1 MGICE
6 TSYRPDEIKKPNPD
20 INYNFLIKKEFQK
33 DGIDVY
39 KPKNRIY
46 SSSQIKCPIC
56 KCDFLEEEYLI
67 INNKLNLANEN
78 QLFELIMNFN
88 EEAKSPYKIDNIDD
102 LEIIYKQ
109 IRDYT
114 KVIEDNRYYKHNCTN
129 NQLCQRTEN
138 LEIYIDLCSLS
149 NFDNLKNNL
158 SVDIERL
165 KTDEN
170 YKNKYLNNKAMM
182 YNIYTKKQRKRQ
194 IEENY
199 RTEFEQNTFKK
210 EQYDY
215 ERITIL
221 IKKIYEDDLERSKFM
236 TPNIP
241 HIVPLDTKPNPSG
254 IWYAHETNFRY
265 SGTRKKL
272 KRFIEDLTGENIFDV
287 IVVMEKWEY
296 EEFQKYILE
305 REPDYEELIN
315 IK

>member
-6 TSYRPDEIKKPNPD
+6 TSYRPNEIKKPNPD

-33 DGIDVY
+33 DGLDVY

-158 SVDIERL
+158 SVDI
-165 KTDEN
+165 
-170 YKNKYLNNKAMM
+170 
-182 YNIYTKKQRKRQ
+182 I
-194 IEENY
+194 
-199 RTEFEQNTFKK
+199 
-210 EQYDY
+210 
-215 ERITIL
+215 
-221 IKKIYEDDLERSKFM
+221 
-236 TPNIP
+236 
-241 HIVPLDTKPNPSG
+241 
-254 IWYAHETNFRY
+254 
-265 SGTRKKL
+265 
-272 KRFIEDLTGENIFDV
+272 
-287 IVVMEKWEY
+287 
-296 EEFQKYILE
+296 
-305 REPDYEELIN
+305 
-315 IK
+315 